1 VTGPPAFASL
11 DDYVARRVEV
21 DVWWPYLR
29 EIVARLGLE
38 DAGTEAVPGANPTW
52 PTFVY
57 GDVVV
62 KLFGYQPSWR
72 RAFTTERSALAL
84 VGGDPEILAPRIVG
98 EGQTFDEPDA
108 WPFLVMTRTPGRAS
122 WPDGPAPDR
131 WPTIAAEL
139 GRQVRRLHELQ
150 PSGVATE
157 HDWPDA
163 DVRSAVARS
172 SLPPHLAAQAADYV
186 AALPPSDEVFNN
198 GDLAGQHVFVQE
210 GHLTGLIDWGD
221 AMVTDR
227 HCELIQ
233 IYRDTFDCDAALLR
247 VFLDASAWPVTE
259 DFPRLAM
266 GQALR
271 RQAFMLAQHPT
282 GDVFMPIAE
291 RFPLQEI
298 ATLDDLAIELF
309 GS

>member
-1 VTGPPAFASL
+1 MTGPPAFASL
-11 DDYVARRVEV
+11 DDYVARLGEV
-21 DVWWPYLR
+21 DVWWPFLR
-29 EIVARLGLE
+29 QIVARLGLE
-38 DAGTEAVPGANPTW
+38 HAGTVPVPGANATW

-62 KLFGYQPSWR
+62 KLFGYQASWR
-72 RAFTTERSALAL
+72 RAFTTERGALAL

-108 WPFLVMTRTPGRAS
+108 WPFLVMTRIPGAAT
-122 WPDGPAPDR
+122 WPQRPAPER

-139 GRQVRRLHELQ
+139 GGQIRALHGLQ

-157 HDWPDA
+157 RDWPDA
-163 DVRSAVARS
+163 DVASAAERS

-186 AALPPSDEVFNN
+186 ARLPPSDDVFVN
-198 GDLAGQHVFVQE
+198 GDLAAQHVFVQD
-210 GHLTGLIDWGD
+210 GHVAGLIDWGD

-227 HCELIQ
+227 HYELIQ
-233 IYRDTFDCDAALLR
+233 IYRDAFDCDTALLR
-247 VFLDASAWPVTE
+247 VFLDASEWPVAE
-259 DFPRLAM
+259 DFSRRAM

-291 RFPLQEI
+291 KLPLQEI
-298 ATLDDLAIELF
+298 ATLDDLANELF
-309 GS
+309 GL